1 MKETSTTTLRK
12 YNFYAE
18 EIRKLIPTIIKRY
31 EISFTVSHSLKCTMR
46 WLQIEDRVIDG
57 KVCNVLTDQKSSASC
72 NICGAKPNQMNNLD
86 LIMSLKDNKQNY
98 QFGLSTLHCWIRFME
113 CILHIAYNNDFKKGQ
128 ASGDNKI
135 LKENKKKKIQNEM
148 KARLSISVDIVKQGY
163 GTSNDGNT
171 ARRFFEEAE
180 TVSEILDIDVNL
192 IKKFSTILQV
202 LSCGLEVD
210 LDKFEIY
217 TVETAKLF
225 VQLYSW
231 YKMPPAVHKVLI
243 HSKKIMEEFSIP
255 IGNLSEEAQE
265 ANNKILKNARELNSR
280 FSSRQANNE
289 DILHYLLISSN
300 PLISAIRLKKDKKIK
315 ELSEEAKQLLKIS
328 VDSEEIL

>member
-1 MKETSTTTLRK
+1 
-12 YNFYAE
+12 
-18 EIRKLIPTIIKRY
+18 
-31 EISFTVSHSLKCTMR
+31 
-46 WLQIEDRVIDG
+46 
-57 KVCNVLTDQKSSASC
+57 
-72 NICGAKPNQMNNLD
+72 
-86 LIMSLKDNKQNY
+86 
-98 QFGLSTLHCWIRFME
+98 
-113 CILHIAYNNDFKKGQ
+113 
-128 ASGDNKI
+128 
-135 LKENKKKKIQNEM
+135 M

-243 HSKKIMEEFSIP
+243 HGKKILEEFSIP
-255 IGNLSEEAQE
+255 IDNLSEEAQE
-265 ANNKILKNARELNSR
+265 ANNNIFKNARELNSR
-280 FSSRQANNE
+280 F
-289 DILHYLLISSN
+289 
-300 PLISAIRLKKDKKIK
+300 
-315 ELSEEAKQLLKIS
+315 
-328 VDSEEIL
+328 